1 MRNEAQPDLETAPAD
16 TAPRLIFLHSAASH
30 VPGFEDLVTARA
42 PALAR
47 AHCVA
52 PDLLDLAR
60 RSGEGP
66 ELRQAMRKQIAAL
79 AAGPNDL
86 VLCSCST
93 LGAEAETSGRELGV
107 RVLRLDRALAEA
119 AIARGR
125 RIALLAALDS
135 TAGPTLAL
143 FREVA
148 TALDAS
154 PEITFHLAPG
164 AWPHF
169 EAGDLAAYH
178 AAIEA
183 AARAL
188 APSCDLLVLVQ
199 ASMAPVVDALEDLPV
214 PVLASPKLGIER
226 ALELLEAAA

>member
-1 MRNEAQPDLETAPAD
+1 MRNDVQPNLGARPAG
-16 TAPRLIFLHSAASH
+16 TRPRLIFLHSAASH
-30 VPGFEDLVTARA
+30 VATFESLVTARA

-47 AHCVA
+47 VHCVA
-52 PDLLDLAR
+52 PDLLNLAR
-60 RSGEGP
+60 RGGEGS
-66 ELRQAMRKQIAAL
+66 ELRQAMGTQIDAL

-93 LGAEAETSGRELGV
+93 LGAQAESSGRELGV

-125 RIALLAALDS
+125 SIALLAALES
-135 TAGPTLAL
+135 TADPTLSL

-148 TALDAS
+148 ARRGTS
-154 PEITFHLAPG
+154 PEITLHLAEG
-164 AWPHF
+164 AWPYF
-169 EAGDLAAYH
+169 EAGDLPAYH
-178 AAIEA
+178 RVLEA

-188 APSCDLLVLVQ
+188 APSCDLLVLAQ
-199 ASMAPVVDALEDLPV
+199 ASMAPVADALDDLSI

-226 ALELLEAAA
+226 ALELLEVAA